1 MKRLLTT
8 SAIAIALGLGIYL
21 YACPGD
27 DDFRDYFR
35 SIFSPEIAVNNSAYQ
50 PLFFDQGY
58 LFYQNE
64 HIGSEARNF
73 RSYDEADWKE
83 YLDKALSEAAI
94 SYFLYDENALPDIT
108 KYNAAKNKNTV
119 KFSQHTPKTIS
130 PKLTNFFALLG
141 IARGNEHITNTSF
154 DPWNYEESSKKER
167 TQNTDIQKA
176 EKMYQNAVSVGDSFF
191 ANRMWLQVL
200 RLKFYSTNRS
210 AVINFF
216 NETHSAQPKNSIY
229 YRGLHYLAGAYYAQ
243 KDYAKS
249 NAALATLFAM
259 PYGTKQAIAYD
270 YHPLLDNE
278 VEKIASSLSPE
289 EQCALWAMQ
298 GFYVNEAVSIQKIL
312 AINPQSPHLD
322 FLLGR
327 YINRIETKANSYEL
341 KTIKDYRQLRQKVVT
356 VDFQTDWLLKAAK
369 RNNYTTNRYLWTL
382 AAGYLETYHNH
393 YQEAKKLLQEAES
406 LATAPAEKI
415 QVRLISLFNE
425 VTALNQITANDE
437 KRLLKEFQWLKKE
450 LDNDSYSNSGNL
462 RSPYVMS
469 FSKAYLSV
477 LYRDKGDSL
486 MNELL
491 APGNSYFRN
500 QQQADAMEQFLL
512 KKNKTEW
519 EKYWADQYLYTLG
532 DIYESR
538 AIYAYY
544 SDDLDKAISEMKR
557 IPFREQETY
566 QNGQKTTIK
575 VRLSDTKLPANPFN
589 GFIMD
594 CNDCQHSKKQRT
606 PYTKLTF
613 LEKMKEMEEKIAKG
627 EDVYNNAL
635 LVANAFY
642 NSSYFGSIRAFYY
655 NNVIGE
661 FGSLGVQDENKD
673 FLLNM
678 DMAKKYYLLAQ
689 KHATN
694 DEQRAKIAYMLA
706 KVERNEFYNQTY
718 FYQNK
723 WDGALWGGKAFK
735 DWQGFKELRKYPHTK
750 YYKEVINECGYF
762 YSLTN

>member
-1 MKRLLTT
+1 M
-8 SAIAIALGLGIYL
+8 
-21 YACPGD
+21 
-27 DDFRDYFR
+27 
-35 SIFSPEIAVNNSAYQ
+35 
-50 PLFFDQGY
+50 
-58 LFYQNE
+58 
-64 HIGSEARNF
+64 
-73 RSYDEADWKE
+73 
-83 YLDKALSEAAI
+83 
-94 SYFLYDENALPDIT
+94 
-108 KYNAAKNKNTV
+108 
-119 KFSQHTPKTIS
+119 
-130 PKLTNFFALLG
+130 
-141 IARGNEHITNTSF
+141 
-154 DPWNYEESSKKER
+154 
-167 TQNTDIQKA
+167 
-176 EKMYQNAVSVGDSFF
+176 
-191 ANRMWLQVL
+191 
-200 RLKFYSTNRS
+200 
-210 AVINFF
+210 
-216 NETHSAQPKNSIY
+216 
-229 YRGLHYLAGAYYAQ
+229 HYLAGAYYAQ

-278 VEKIASSLSPE
+278 VEKIASTLSPE

-369 RNNYTTNRYLWTL
+369 RNNYTANRYLWTL

-393 YQEAKKLLQEAES
+393 YQEAKKLLQEAEN
-406 LATAPAEKI
+406 LATAPTEKI

-469 FSKAYLSV
+469 FTKAYLSV

-491 APGNSYFRN
+491 APGNSYFRH

-544 SDDLDKAISEMKR
+544 SNDLDKAISEMKR

-575 VRLSDTKLPANPFN
+575 ERPSDTKLPANPFN